1 MGAINEKE
9 ENKSHFFVTQFLK
22 LFSGPLCFL
31 LFYSID
37 LEGMAHD
44 SKIALGTLAWMV
56 AWWILRPAPW
66 GITALLPLILFPLSG
81 ALSVVDTAGL
91 YGQRV
96 FFWLMGLSLLALALI
111 KHGLAR
117 RFALAFLT
125 IPGVGDSTYRLL
137 FFFMLATACVS
148 MFVSDGSAVAI
159 MLPIGLSIH
168 AYIMTL
174 SHRGESSDDGPQLRT
189 FFALGTLYAAVSGG
203 VATMIG
209 MPHSAVA
216 MAQLETLTG
225 REIGWFTW
233 MQLGVPIFATLL
245 VCNFLLLRLF
255 FRPEVRTIPGGREF
269 LAEERRKLGRMSLG
283 EKSVLA
289 IFLVMV
295 VLFAVPPL
303 LPDILG
309 QQNSFVVWLDDA
321 ISIWMVPPFVML
333 MLFIAPSNIRNRE
346 FVLDWKEA
354 NEQIPWGVLL
364 MVTSAIAVVQALSSF
379 GFTDVMTRVITN
391 ASVDAYGLPYLTGI
405 ATSISTN
412 FMSGVATAALVT
424 AVMVPVAETLD
435 FSTIAITI
443 MVPATAMG
451 IVFPWA
457 GPTVGTAFGISNI
470 DLRDLIRVG
479 IVAEI
484 VMIAVAGT
492 YCLLLEPFL

>member
-1 MGAINEKE
+1 VEVLTELQKNRPPFLIR
-9 ENKSHFFVTQFLK
+9 QLLK
-22 LFSGPLCFL
+22 LLSGPLFL
-31 LFYSID
+31 LAIYSVEV
-37 LEGMAHD
+37 EGMVHG

-56 AWWILRPAPW
+56 TWWILRPAPW
-66 GITALLPLILFPLSG
+66 GITALLPLVVFPLSG
-81 ALSVVDTAGL
+81 TLGIVDTAAL

-96 FFWLMGLSLLALALI
+96 FFWLMGLSLLAFALI
-111 KHGLAR
+111 KHGIAK

-125 IPGVGDSTYRLL
+125 IPGIGDSTNRLL

-168 AYIMTL
+168 AYVMTL
-174 SHRGESSDDGPQLRT
+174 SGQDLSENNGPRLRT

-203 VATMIG
+203 IATLVG

-216 MAQLETLTG
+216 MDQLETLTG

-233 MQLGVPIFATLL
+233 MSLGVPIFATLL
-245 VCNFLLLRLF
+245 VCNYFLLRF
-255 FRPEVRTIPGGREF
+255 FFKPEVNSIPGGRDF
-269 LAEERRKLGRMSLG
+269 LFEERRKLGRMSLG
-283 EKSVLA
+283 EKSVLT
-289 IFLVMV
+289 IFLMMAA
-295 VLFAVPPL
+295 LFVIPSL
-303 LPDILG
+303 LPGILG
-309 QQNSFVVWLDDA
+309 EENTFSIWVDNA

-333 MLFIAPSNIRNRE
+333 LLFIAPSNLQKHE

-354 NEQIPWGVLL
+354 SEHVSWGVLL
-364 MVTSAIAVVQALSSF
+364 MVTSAIAVVQALSSL
-379 GFTDVMTRVITN
+379 GFTEVLAQSIRD
-391 ASVDAYGLPYLTGI
+391 ASVTAYGLPYVTGL

-412 FMSGVATAALVT
+412 FMSGVAASALIT
-424 AVMVPVAETLD
+424 AVMVPVAETVN
-435 FSTIAITI
+435 FSTVAITI

-470 DLRDLIRVG
+470 ELKDLIRVG

-484 VMIAVAGT
+484 IMIIVAGT
-492 YCLLLEPFL
+492 YCLLIGPFL

>member
-1 MGAINEKE
+1 MKVLAKLQKNRPPFLV
-9 ENKSHFFVTQFLK
+9 SQLLK
-22 LFSGPLCFL
+22 LLSGPLFL
-31 LFYSID
+31 LIIYSIEM
-37 LEGMAHD
+37 EGMVHG
-44 SKIALGTLAWMV
+44 SKIAFGTLAWMV
-56 AWWILRPAPW
+56 TWWILRPAPW
-66 GITALLPLILFPLSG
+66 GITALLPLVVFPLSG
-81 ALSVVDTAGL
+81 TLGIVDTAAL

-96 FFWLMGLSLLALALI
+96 FFWLMGLSLLAFALI
-111 KHGLAR
+111 KHGIAK

-125 IPGVGDSTYRLL
+125 IPGIGDSTSRLL

-174 SHRGESSDDGPQLRT
+174 SGQDISENNGPRLRT

-203 VATMIG
+203 IATLVG

-216 MAQLETLTG
+216 MDQLETLTG

-233 MQLGVPIFATLL
+233 MSLGVPIFATLL
-245 VCNFLLLRLF
+245 VCNYFLLRF
-255 FRPEVRTIPGGREF
+255 FFKPEVESIPGGRDF
-269 LAEERRKLGRMSLG
+269 LFEERRKLGRMSLG
-283 EKSVLA
+283 EKSVLS
-289 IFLVMV
+289 IFLTMAA
-295 VLFAVPPL
+295 LFVIPSL
-303 LPDILG
+303 LPGILG
-309 QQNSFVVWLDDA
+309 EENAFSIWVDNA

-333 MLFIAPSNIRNRE
+333 LLFIAPSNLQKHE

-354 NEQIPWGVLL
+354 NEHISWGVLL

-379 GFTDVMTRVITN
+379 GFTEVLAQYIRD
-391 ASVDAYGLPYLTGI
+391 ASVPAYGLPYVTGLV
-405 ATSISTN
+405 TSISTN
-412 FMSGVATAALVT
+412 FMSGVAAAALIT
-424 AVMVPVAETLD
+424 AVMVPVAETVN
-435 FSTIAITI
+435 FSTVAITI

-470 DLRDLIRVG
+470 ELKDLIRVG

-484 VMIAVAGT
+484 IMIIVAGT
-492 YCLLLEPFL
+492 YCLLIGPFL